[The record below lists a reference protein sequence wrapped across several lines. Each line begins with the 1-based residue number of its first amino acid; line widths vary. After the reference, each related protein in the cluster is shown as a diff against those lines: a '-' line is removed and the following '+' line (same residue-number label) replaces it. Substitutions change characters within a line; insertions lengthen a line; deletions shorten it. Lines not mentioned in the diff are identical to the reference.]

1 MDFDLTEEQKIIQ
14 ETARQ
19 FAENEIKPYAVK
31 FDRGEEKNKF
41 LENLKNLSKQ
51 GFMGLNI
58 KSKYG
63 GAEAGSIAFSL
74 VVTEI
79 ARACASTAVTISVN
93 NMVGEVIQ
101 SVGNDDQREKYVKH
115 LNSGNCSA
123 ASFAL
128 SEASAGS
135 DPLSMKTKARLI
147 DDEWIINGNK
157 MWITSALYADFFI
170 VWAITDTNKPPKN
183 SISCFIVDKD
193 TKGLEIGNPVG
204 KMGQNASSTCELI
217 FNNCRVKKENLLGAE
232 GDGYRVA
239 VRELAGGRIGIGSL
253 ALGIGFESME
263 LAAKYATE
271 RVQFQHKI
279 ADFQAIQW
287 MIADSFTELEASRLL
302 LLNAAYR
309 KDKGL
314 PYAKEASMAKMYATE
329 SANKA
334 CYKAIQ
340 IFGGS
345 GYTKDFPLERFYR
358 DLRVTTIYEGT
369 SEIQRI
375 IIAKEVLKKFN

>member
-309 KDKGL
+309 KDSGYS
-314 PYAKEASMAKMYATE
+314 YAKEASMAKMYATE

>member
-1 MDFDLTEEQKIIQ
+1 MNYDLTEEQKIIQ
-14 ETARQ
+14 QTARD
-19 FAENEIKPYAVK
+19 FAENEIKPYADK
-31 FDRGEEKNKF
+31 FDKGEEKIKF
-41 LENLKNLSKQ
+41 LDNLKYLSKQ

-63 GAEAGSIAFSL
+63 GAEAGSVAFSL

-79 ARACASTAVTISVN
+79 ARACASTAVTVSVN

-101 SVGNDDQREKYVKH
+101 AVGDDVQKEKYIKL
-115 LNSGNCSA
+115 LNSGACSA

-128 SEASAGS
+128 SEVNAGS
-135 DPLSMKTKARLI
+135 DPSSMKTKAKLVN
-147 DDEWIINGNK
+147 DEWIINGNK
-157 MWITSALYADFFI
+157 MWITSAPYADFFI
-170 VWAITDTNKPPKN
+170 VWAITDESKPPK
-183 SISCFIVDKD
+183 SGISCFIVDRD
-193 TKGLEIGNPVG
+193 TKGLEIGNPVE

-217 FNNCRVKKENLLGAE
+217 FNQCKVKKESLLGME

-239 VRELAGGRIGIGSL
+239 VSELAGGRIGIGSL
-253 ALGIGFESME
+253 ALGLGLESME
-263 LAAKYATE
+263 LATKYATE

-309 KDKGL
+309 KDKGY
-314 PYAKEASMAKMYATE
+314 PYAKEASMAKVYATE
-329 SANKA
+329 SANRA

-340 IFGGS
+340 IFGGN
-345 GYTKDFPLERFYR
+345 GYTRDFPLERFYR

-375 IIAKEVLKKFN
+375 IIAREILKSFI

>member
-1 MDFDLTEEQKIIQ
+1 MNFDLTEEQKIIQ
-14 ETARQ
+14 QTAKE
-19 FAENEIKPYAVK
+19 FAQNEIKAYANK
-31 FDRGEEKNKF
+31 FDKGEEKSKF

-58 KSKYG
+58 KSEYG
-63 GAEAGSIAFSL
+63 GAEAGSVAFSL

-79 ARACASTAVTISVN
+79 ARVCASSAVTVSVN

-101 SVGNDDQREKYVKH
+101 SVGNDKQKKKYIKH
-115 LNSGNCSA
+115 LNSGNCAA

-128 SEASAGS
+128 SEVNAGS
-135 DPLSMKTKARLI
+135 DPSSMKTRAQLKG
-147 DDEWIINGNK
+147 DEWIINGNK
-157 MWITSALYADFFI
+157 MWITSAPYADFFI
-170 VWAITDTNKPPKN
+170 VWAITDINKASKN
-183 SISCFIVDKD
+183 GISCFIVDSD
-193 TKGLEIGNPVG
+193 TKGLEIGNPVE

-217 FNNCRVKKENLLGAE
+217 FKECKVKKENLLGIE
-232 GDGYRVA
+232 GDGHRVA
-239 VRELAGGRIGIGSL
+239 VSELAGGRIGIASL
-253 ALGIGFESME
+253 AFGIGLESIEM
-263 LAAKYATE
+263 AAKYATE

-309 KDKGL
+309 KDSGYS
-314 PYAKEASMAKMYATE
+314 YAKEASMAKMYATE
-329 SANKA
+329 AANRA

-340 IFGGS
+340 ILGGS
-345 GYTKDFPLERFYR
+345 GYTRDFPLERFYR

-369 SEIQRI
+369 NEIQRI
-375 IIAKEVLKKFN
+375 IIAREILKKMI

>member
-1 MDFDLTEEQKIIQ
+1 
-14 ETARQ
+14 
-19 FAENEIKPYAVK
+19 
-31 FDRGEEKNKF
+31 
-41 LENLKNLSKQ
+41 
-51 GFMGLNI
+51 
-58 KSKYG
+58 
-63 GAEAGSIAFSL
+63 
-74 VVTEI
+74 
-79 ARACASTAVTISVN
+79 
-93 NMVGEVIQ
+93 
-101 SVGNDDQREKYVKH
+101 
-115 LNSGNCSA
+115 
-123 ASFAL
+123 
-128 SEASAGS
+128 
-135 DPLSMKTKARLI
+135 MKTKARLI

-217 FNNCRVKKENLLGAE
+217 FNNCRVKKLNLLGAE

-253 ALGIGFESME
+253 ALGIGVESME